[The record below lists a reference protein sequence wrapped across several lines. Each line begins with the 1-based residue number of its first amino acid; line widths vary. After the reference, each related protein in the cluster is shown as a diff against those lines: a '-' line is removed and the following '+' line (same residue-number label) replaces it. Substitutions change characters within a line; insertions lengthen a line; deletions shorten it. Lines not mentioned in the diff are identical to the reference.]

1 MSASRP
7 LFLLPKCVVPKS
19 KKKSA
24 KDSKKESI
32 RGVIVIETNRKET
45 GNVVNS
51 VGISV
56 VAETKGEGKKPEK
69 K

>member
-1 MSASRP
+1 MCCP
-7 LFLLPKCVVPKS
+7 QVE
-19 KKKSA
+19 KKAA

-56 VAETKGEGKKPEK
+56 VAETEEKPEK

>member
-1 MSASRP
+1 MCCPQVEENRNQHKIVKKKREHKRSY
-7 LFLLPKCVVPKS
+7 CYWNKS
-19 KKKSA
+19 K
-24 KDSKKESI
+24 E
-32 RGVIVIETNRKET
+32 KET

-56 VAETKGEGKKPEK
+56 VAETKGKEKSKEK